1 MEKENITINPS
12 LLLKIADLDVSIRA
26 LHCFNAQNISRLWQ
40 LAVKTKEETYKF
52 RNFGKKCFT
61 ELDDLLKDH
70 GLSYGMKFS
79 DEEMAYLRSKTTDK

>member
-1 MEKENITINPS
+1 MEKETININPS

-26 LHCFNAQNISRLWQ
+26 LHCFNAQNIKFLWQ
-40 LAVKTKEETYKF
+40 LAAKSEEETYTF

-70 GLSYGMKFS
+70 GLSYGMSFS
-79 DEEMAYLRSKTTDK
+79 DEEMEYIISNTTHN